1 MGAMSAPS
9 PHPRPG
15 ARQLRSQEVVEAVVR
30 AGRELLAE
38 QGPESLTTQRI
49 VERAGVSI
57 GSLYRNFEN
66 KEAVLAAIRAPE
78 PAGDA
83 TPLPLAIEEGP
94 LHTALSAVVDL
105 ALARRWHGEP
115 RARAEMQMRT
125 LLERHAAIVRVRDL
139 DHAAFLL
146 VHGLSAIVER
156 TGAECPERLEEP
168 GFRLELVDLLSCYLT
183 SEQSRL

>member
-1 MGAMSAPS
+1 MSAPA
-9 PHPRPG
+9 PRPRPR
-15 ARQLRSQEVVEAVVR
+15 ARQLRSQEVVEAIVR

-38 QGPESLTTQRI
+38 HGSESLTTQRI

-66 KEAVLAAIRAPE
+66 KEAVLAAIQAPE
-78 PAGDA
+78 PAKEA
-83 TPLPLAIEEGP
+83 APPALPIEEGP

-105 ALARRWHGEP
+105 ALDGRWQREP

-125 LLERHAAIVRVRDL
+125 LLERHGAIVRVREI

-146 VHGLSAIVER
+146 AHGLSA
-156 TGAECPERLEEP
+156 
-168 GFRLELVDLLSCYLT
+168 
-183 SEQSRL
+183 